1 MYIKN
6 NSTVCCL
13 GDGITE
19 QGYWIHDM
27 MNYFAAVEPDDKIKL
42 YNCGIAGTT
51 AEMAAYYFADEIMWA
66 KPDYVLIGFGA
77 NDIGLKLY
85 GNDTNEEILK
95 KREHCMNKYKKYLRI
110 VAELIENLGIK
121 VIFTMGYISDIHKEN
136 GAYSQIKTAYDEIC
150 EYNRELAKKF
160 DSDGN
165 NIIDIYDELWKEY
178 ERLNAEGKDF
188 FQPDGIHPSR
198 IGHAVIASATLKA
211 LGYTKNISVDDML
224 ERTPLNADRFDDERH
239 LRNISFVKWG
249 MFHPLSKNGSE
260 VDFKALDRIYETAE
274 QGMKCRIS
282 DCRRLHD
289 KVNVLR
295 KILVS
300 KTEKLVSAFEPSDE
314 DKKIMSHYAK
324 IILNEK

>member
-27 MNYFAAVEPDDKIKL
+27 MNYFAAVKPDDKIKL
-42 YNCGIAGTT
+42 YNCGIAGAS
-51 AEMAAYYFADEIMWA
+51 AEKAAYYFADEIMWT
-66 KPDYVLIGFGA
+66 KPDYVLICLGA
-77 NDIGLKLY
+77 NDIGLNLY
-85 GNDTNEEILK
+85 GNDTNAEILK
-95 KREHCMNKYKKYLRI
+95 KRESCMNNYKKYLRI

-121 VIFTMGYISDIHKEN
+121 VIFTTGYISDIHKEN
-136 GAYSQIKTAYDEIC
+136 GAYSQINTAYDEIC
-150 EYNRELAKKF
+150 GYNRRLAG
-160 DSDGN
+160 D

-198 IGHAVIASATLKA
+198 LGHAVIAAATLKA
-211 LGYTKNISVDDML
+211 LGYTENISVDSMI
-224 ERTPLNADRFDDERH
+224 ERTPLNADRFDDERR

-249 MFHPLSKNGSE
+249 MFHPLSQNGSE
-260 VDFKALDRIYETAE
+260 VDFKILDRIYETSE
-274 QGMKCRIS
+274 REMKCRIS
-282 DCRRLHD
+282 DYRRLHD

-300 KTEKLVSAFEPSDE
+300 KTEKPVSAFAPSDA
-314 DKKIMSHYAK
+314 DKKIMSHYEGITFK
-324 IILNEK
+324 NKF